1 MTNQRV
7 PKRVFARIASSPLPR
22 PGDRVTLTSGATGV
36 VETAKPA
43 DDHRDAKCVVIL
55 DQHGEARP

>member
-1 MTNQRV
+1 MTSQPV
-7 PKRVFARIASSPLPR
+7 PDRVFARIAASPLPR
-22 PGDRVTLTSGATGV
+22 PGDHVTLACGATGV

-43 DDHRDAKCVVIL
+43 DDHRDAKCVLIL